1 MLDHVLLPPT
11 MPHTQDARENGGT
24 VKKEDLSMLMRQG
37 SVRDPPKLT
46 KPLEGKWFG
55 IKEGE
60 WCSLA

>member
-1 MLDHVLLPPT
+1 
-11 MPHTQDARENGGT
+11 MPHTQDAQENGGT
-24 VKKEDLSMLMRQG
+24 VKKEDLPVLGRQG
-37 SVRDPPKLT
+37 SVRDPSKLT